1 MIPVY
6 KPKLRTEEIL
16 NELRG
21 VLDSG
26 WVGLGPKVREFEKM
40 LEEYLNVKHV
50 VATNS
55 CTSSLHLALKVLP
68 EKRGARKIITT
79 PITFVS
85 TNHAILYE
93 NLEPI
98 FADVDRLT
106 GNIDPESVERLIK
119 IHGSDSIK
127 GMIVVHL
134 GGYPVDLDV
143 FNEISKK
150 YEIPIIEDC
159 AHAFGSTY
167 KGKRIGD
174 SDNICCWSFQA
185 VKNLPVGDGGAIS
198 TSNDEI
204 NKKLRRLRWLG
215 IDADTVTRSEG
226 GYKWEYMV
234 TDVGF
239 KYHMNDIIATIGTVQ
254 IRHIYSDN
262 DRRSEIA
269 NFYKTSIRQDLKRK
283 VTLPPY
289 ENDRTS
295 SFWFYP
301 IFFEDREIIYSSL
314 TQSGIY
320 PSMHFR
326 SNLRYPMFEN
336 CQTDNGCQNAKWYE
350 ENVLSLPIHLHLS
363 DEDLEKISSAVNE
376 ALSS

>member
-16 NELRG
+16 NELKG

-26 WVGLGPKVREFEKM
+26 WVGLGPKVREFEKKI
-40 LEEYLNVKHV
+40 EEYLHV
-50 VATNS
+50 NHVIATNS
-55 CTSSLHLALKVLP
+55 CTSALHLALKVLP
-68 EKRGARKIITT
+68 EKVGARKIITT

-85 TNHAILYE
+85 TNHVILYE
-93 NLEPI
+93 NLEPV
-98 FADVDRLT
+98 FADVDRMT
-106 GNIDPESVERLIK
+106 GNISPESVEKLIQS
-119 IHGSDSIK
+119 HGPDSIR
-127 GMIVVHL
+127 GIIVVHL
-134 GGYPVDLDV
+134 GGYPVDLDL
-143 FNEISKK
+143 FNQISKK
-150 YEIPIIEDC
+150 YNIPIIEDC

-167 KGKRIGD
+167 KGKRIGN

-185 VKNLPVGDGGAIS
+185 VKNMPVGDGGAIS
-198 TSNDEI
+198 TNNPDI
-204 NKKLRRLRWLG
+204 NKKLRKLRWLG

-239 KYHMNDIIATIGTVQ
+239 KYHMNDIIATIGCVQ
-254 IRHIYSDN
+254 IRHLEEDN
-262 DRRSEIA
+262 NRRAEIA
-269 NFYKTSIRQDLKRK
+269 NMYKGSIRQDLKRK
-283 VTLPPY
+283 VWMPDY
-289 ENDRTS
+289 ESDRSS

-301 IFFEDREIIYSSL
+301 IFFENREEIYNSL
-314 TQSGIY
+314 TQKGIY

-326 SNLRYPMFEN
+326 SNLRYPMFQN
-336 CQTDNGCQNAKWYE
+336 CETEGGCQNAKWYE

-363 DEDLEKISSAVNE
+363 NKDLEDIVESVNE